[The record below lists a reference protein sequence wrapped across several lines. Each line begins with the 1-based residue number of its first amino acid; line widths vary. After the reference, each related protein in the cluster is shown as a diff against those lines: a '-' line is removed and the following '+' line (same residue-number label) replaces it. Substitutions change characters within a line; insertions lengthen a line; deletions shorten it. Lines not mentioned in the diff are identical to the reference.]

1 MNHNDM
7 IKIASEAALMAGE
20 EIMKIYN
27 DSEFIDFK
35 KKKDSRWSIS
45 ASDIKYYNDTSII
58 SERLME
64 GLPLQYKKE
73 RFVKGNYVLDL
84 FFQS

>member
-35 KKKDSRWSIS
+35 KKK
-45 ASDIKYYNDTSII
+45 II
-58 SERLME
+58 PHSQKLI
-64 GLPLQYKKE
+64 GLLII
-73 RFVKGNYVLDL
+73 
-84 FFQS
+84 